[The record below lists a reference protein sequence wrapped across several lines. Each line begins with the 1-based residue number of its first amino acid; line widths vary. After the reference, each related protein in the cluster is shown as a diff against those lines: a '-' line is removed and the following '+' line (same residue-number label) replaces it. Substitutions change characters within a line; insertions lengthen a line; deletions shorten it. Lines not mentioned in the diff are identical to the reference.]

1 MEKAATLA
9 YVHINTT
16 FSLKMTI
23 RVPLNY
29 NMQSNFIRNQ
39 MLPVLFAR
47 YRNSN
52 YTIDKQPPPKK
63 ASEEKEF
70 REKVPNNKQL
80 QKTQNKC

>member
-1 MEKAATLA
+1 
-9 YVHINTT
+9 
-16 FSLKMTI
+16 
-23 RVPLNY
+23 
-29 NMQSNFIRNQ
+29 